1 MLHADELDALAILSP
16 AETHR
21 IYLEAALEARLHV
34 LCEKPFLW
42 GVPGAVAVTRRIV
55 SGFEAEGL
63 VLWEDC
69 AWPYTLPAYGKL
81 HPGVLQGTPAHFE
94 MHLSPASA
102 GRQMLG
108 DAMPH
113 AFSLLQAIAPA
124 GSVGLEGVRF
134 STHRLDAPELNIEF
148 RYRADALFVE
158 TRVRL
163 IQCKKQPREAGFG
176 VNGCWAQRMIRMED
190 YAIHLGDGPRIVDV
204 PDPLGQ
210 IVSAFVQE
218 LSSPS
223 ESHRE
228 TRARQIVQRM
238 ELLDTLTAAY
248 EGGSH

>member
-1 MLHADELDALAILSP
+1 
-16 AETHR
+16 
-21 IYLEAALEARLHV
+21 
-34 LCEKPFLW
+34 
-42 GVPGAVAVTRRIV
+42 
-55 SGFEAEGL
+55 
-63 VLWEDC
+63 
-69 AWPYTLPAYGKL
+69 
-81 HPGVLQGTPAHFE
+81 
-94 MHLSPASA
+94 
-102 GRQMLG
+102 MLG